1 MKTRKFVYLVCLLF
15 GINFQL
21 HSQTTAT
28 NFEDEYMKCY
38 EKAFKDNGAAI
49 LGFLEKSEQFLVD
62 RNVLKDI
69 SGKSYLHFLNNSRS
83 YIDTPYEQFYFI
95 NFMMRQLQEKNFTL
109 DTFKECSTA
118 LKAIEG
124 YENSKMF
131 QVEETLLQIKTV
143 KDVQDITSKV
153 ANMLTENE
161 LMHPYY
167 RLRIINFL
175 ESHGK
180 RSTKEVSAKATLSET
195 ELKNALKI
203 HVKAQ
208 DEILL
213 NNTSVSF
220 GELLTETKKYLKQHT
235 AKSKIV
241 FKTEKNITPQFSA
254 ALKKEIEKII
264 QQLREQKSQKTY
276 KSSFEKLT
284 KTQQET
290 IKKTYGDDILYDE
303 SE

>member
-167 RLRIINFL
+167 RLRII
-175 ESHGK
+175 
-180 RSTKEVSAKATLSET
+180 
-195 ELKNALKI
+195 
-203 HVKAQ
+203 
-208 DEILL
+208 
-213 NNTSVSF
+213 
-220 GELLTETKKYLKQHT
+220 
-235 AKSKIV
+235 
-241 FKTEKNITPQFSA
+241 TPQFSA